1 MQIHK
6 QSLLLALKNS
16 AVMALLVL
24 AVLGLFGKHIPEQ
37 TPLISLGYGIISFLA
52 VLPVYY
58 LSFKNRWNEGPINS
72 MKRLYTP
79 LLTLAIAMP
88 VSLIY
93 TSIAY
98 GHNPIDFFV
107 NPNGTFNAASVGMWV
122 KYSVVAVGM
131 VYIIQLLGAS
141 NEREIIINSAPT
153 TLKKESEEEKKNPE
167 RPRKTVRLQG
177 GTKSSIVDLD
187 IHRFLYAESD
197 ANYLRI
203 NLYGDE
209 LETLSLRMTVKQF
222 QDATA
227 SFPEIVRCH
236 RAFVVN
242 IRNVSY
248 YEGASDKG
256 ELHFSVIKD
265 TVPVSKTYAEGVT
278 KMLQQS

>member
-24 AVLGLFGKHIPEQ
+24 AVLGLIGKHIPEQ

-98 GHNPIDFFV
+98 GHNPIDFFI
-107 NPNGTFNAASVGMWV
+107 NPNGTFNATSVGLWV

-131 VYIIQLLGAS
+131 VYVIQLLGAS
-141 NEREIIINSAPT
+141 NEREIIINSAPA
-153 TLKKESEEEKKNPE
+153 TLKKESEEERKNPE
-167 RPRKTVRLQG
+167 R
-177 GTKSSIVDLD
+177 
-187 IHRFLYAESD
+187 A
-197 ANYLRI
+197 
-203 NLYGDE
+203 
-209 LETLSLRMTVKQF
+209 
-222 QDATA
+222 
-227 SFPEIVRCH
+227 
-236 RAFVVN
+236 
-242 IRNVSY
+242 
-248 YEGASDKG
+248 GASLPG
-256 ELHFSVIKD
+256 LRRGYHRTEAELFLHQSRLPVCLMEGQP
-265 TVPVSKTYAEGVT
+265 VPAEHR
-278 KMLQQS
+278 QEPD